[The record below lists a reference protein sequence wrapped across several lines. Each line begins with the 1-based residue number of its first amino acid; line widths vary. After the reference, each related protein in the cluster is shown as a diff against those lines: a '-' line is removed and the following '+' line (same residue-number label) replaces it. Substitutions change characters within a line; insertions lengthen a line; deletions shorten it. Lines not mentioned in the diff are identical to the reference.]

1 MDKLIKEKVSSHC
14 IRRAGYSQVTDC
26 ATLIKYNLLYYNRPI
41 IFYNNNNNDCRKICY
56 NSSSCKSFHDNQDT
70 DTATDTPCLFATHKC
85 THHLLLLDL
94 PSLGFMT
101 NIFFFFSS
109 VYKCSVLHWQHT
121 KLSLNFCR
129 CRLLLCDS

>member
-41 IFYNNNNNDCRKICY
+41 IFHNNNNNDCRKICY

-101 NIFFFFSS
+101 NIFFFFLLCTTAL
-109 VYKCSVLHWQHT
+109 YYWQHT

-129 CRLLLCDS
+129 CRLLLCGS